1 VKKSV
6 IAQPGAI
13 RQQIE
18 SDKAYHLS
26 LMVVTLCAFLFANVR
41 VSSWIVPW
49 NPESLASL
57 EANGKK
63 LTEVLPEWILVN
75 KDGVPE
81 RAPQWTPELKKR
93 LFTVAKA
100 NKITVLGMAS
110 NYANEK
116 GDFESDRLSKMFIIA
131 EKRADHIKTLVS
143 IAVADG
149 LDGIDLDYE
158 SMKEKDRAPFSAFVA
173 DLAIALHK
181 AKKKLSVTIH
191 PKTEEPGNWD
201 GPKAQDYRAIGK
213 AADVVRIM
221 CYDYSHSGSDAGP
234 IAPTDWVAKVIDFAK
249 SQIPASKLELG
260 VPCYGYDWTTKPGKS
275 ITFKDVKMD
284 PAPDLDP
291 RSGELLWAT
300 GKIRFGGSKSAEQKM
315 KLAQTS
321 GIRGITTWY
330 LGSEQPSFWDLV
342 SAKK

>member
-1 VKKSV
+1 MSGINEPTVS
-6 IAQPGAI
+6 G
-13 RQQIE
+13 QQIQFNT
-18 SDKAYHLS
+18 AYDFS
-26 LMVVTLCAFLFANVR
+26 PMVTTLCAFVFANLS

-49 NPESLASL
+49 NPDSLVSL
-57 EANGKK
+57 ETNAKK

-81 RAPQWTPELKKR
+81 RASDWTPELKKR
-93 LFTVAKA
+93 LFAATKA

-116 GDFESDRLSKMFIIA
+116 GDFESDRLSKMFA
-131 EKRADHIKTLVS
+131 DDAKRADHIKTLVN

-158 SMKEKDRAPFSAFVA
+158 SMKAKDRESFSAFV
-173 DLAIALHK
+173 DELATALHK
-181 AKKKLSVTIH
+181 AKKKLSVTLH

-201 GPKAQDYRAIGK
+201 GPKALDYRAIGK

-234 IAPTDWVAKVIDFAK
+234 IAPTDWVTQVIDFAK
-249 SQIPASKLELG
+249 TQMPAGKIELG
-260 VPCYGYDWTTKPGKS
+260 VPCYGYDWTSKPGKS
-275 ITFKDVKMD
+275 LTFKDVKMD
-284 PAPDLDP
+284 PTPDIDP

-300 GKIRFGGSKSAEQKM
+300 GKIRFGGAKSAEQKI
-315 KLAQTS
+315 KLAQTA

-330 LGSEQPSFWDLV
+330 LGSEQPSFWDLIQPR
-342 SAKK
+342 K